1 MEKAILVTV
10 DLKKERA
17 WPIDRRANELK
28 ELARSCGASVER
40 EILCHREKPT
50 PDLFIGRGKFEELI
64 SLCGTKRID
73 LVVFN
78 NDLTPTQLRNLEKGL
93 GDIKVIDRTQLI
105 LDIFSL
111 HAKSMEGK
119 IQVELAQLEYLLP
132 RLTGRGIQLSR
143 LGGGIGTRGPGE
155 KILEYDRRRIR
166 KRIGKLKEELKGM
179 EKRRQALRKR
189 RKDAMLTTIAIVGY
203 TNAGKTTLLN
213 RLTNSKKLTA
223 DKLFSTLDPVGR
235 TYILPN
241 NLKVL
246 FHDTVG
252 FLYNL
257 PHHLIESFK
266 ATLEE
271 VKDADLLIHVLDS
284 SNTGIHELDSAV
296 YSVLK
301 ELNAENKTIIN
312 VLNKTDLVTNID
324 YLRRLNRDFRDS
336 VLVSA
341 LNGEG
346 IELLIDKIT
355 NLLSGLVT
363 EIKIELPSTRMDV
376 VNLIYEHGKVTKRV
390 DMSDSVYI
398 EASVPLVVKRLVMG
412 VGNPF

>member
-1 MEKAILVTV
+1 MEKAVLVTV
-10 DLKKERA
+10 DLKKEKA
-17 WPIDRRANELK
+17 WPIEYRASELK
-28 ELARSCGASVER
+28 ELARSCGASAEGEV
-40 EILCHREKPT
+40 LCRREKPT
-50 PDLFIGRGKFEELI
+50 PDLFIGKGKFEELV
-64 SLCGTKRID
+64 SLCGRKRID
-73 LVVFN
+73 LVIFN

-166 KRIGKLKEELKGM
+166 QRISKVKGELTDL

-235 TYILPN
+235 TYVLPN

-284 SNTGIHELDSAV
+284 SNTEIHELDGAV

-312 VLNKTDLVTNID
+312 VLNKID
-324 YLRRLNRDFRDS
+324 RVSDINYLRRLNRDFRNS

-341 LNGEG
+341 LNGQG

-355 NLLSGLVT
+355 DLLSGLVT
-363 EIKIELPSTRMDV
+363 EIKIELPNTRMDM
-376 VNLIYEHGKVTKRV
+376 VNLIYEHGKVAKRE
-390 DMSDSVYI
+390 DRPDSVYI
-398 EASVPLVVKRLVMG
+398 EAIIPLRIKIFLDT
-412 VGNPF
+412 

>member
-10 DLKKERA
+10 DFKNEKGWLAEDRA
-17 WPIDRRANELK
+17 AELK
-28 ELARSCGASVER
+28 ELARSSGALVKE
-40 EILCHREKPT
+40 EIICRKEKPT
-50 PDLFIGRGKFEELI
+50 PDLFIGKGKFQELI
-64 SLCGTKRID
+64 SLSREKDID

-93 GDIKVIDRTQLI
+93 GDVKIIDRTQLI
-105 LDIFSL
+105 LDIFSQ

-132 RLTGRGIQLSR
+132 RLVGRGIELSR

-166 KRIGKLKEELKGM
+166 HRIGKLKVELKDL

-189 RKDAMLTTIAIVGY
+189 RKDAMLTTISIIGY

-213 RLTNSKKLTA
+213 RLTNSKKLA
-223 DKLFSTLDPVGR
+223 ANKLFSTLDPVAR
-235 TYILPN
+235 SYVLPN

-271 VKDADLLIHVLDS
+271 VERADLLIHVLDS
-284 SNTGIHELDSAV
+284 SNARVRELDRAV
-296 YSVLK
+296 YTVLK
-301 ELNAENKTIIN
+301 ELNAGNKTIIN
-312 VLNKTDLVTNID
+312 VLNKADLVDNEFH
-324 YLRRLNRDFRDS
+324 LKRMQAEFRDAIP
-336 VLVSA
+336 VSA
-341 LNGEG
+341 LNGQG
-346 IELLIDKIT
+346 IDFLIDEISS
-355 NLLSGLVT
+355 LLSTLVT
-363 EIKIELPSTRMDV
+363 EIKIEIPNNRMDK
-376 VNLIYEHGKVTKRV
+376 VNLVYENGKVHYREDRPNT
-390 DMSDSVYI
+390 VYI
-398 EASVPLVVKRLVMG
+398 EAVIPVRLKKTIES
-412 VGNPF
+412 

>member
-1 MEKAILVTV
+1 MEKAVLVTV
-10 DLKKERA
+10 DLKKEKA
-17 WPIDRRANELK
+17 WPIEYRASELK
-28 ELARSCGASVER
+28 ELARSCGASAEGEV
-40 EILCHREKPT
+40 LCRREKPT
-50 PDLFIGRGKFEELI
+50 PDLFIGKGKFEELV
-64 SLCGTKRID
+64 SLCGRKRID
-73 LVVFN
+73 LVIFN

-166 KRIGKLKEELKGM
+166 KRITKLKGELSDL

-235 TYILPN
+235 TYVLPN

-284 SNTGIHELDSAV
+284 SNTEIHELDGAV

-312 VLNKTDLVTNID
+312 VLNKID
-324 YLRRLNRDFRDS
+324 RVSDINYLRRLNRDFRNS

-341 LNGEG
+341 LNGQG

-355 NLLSGLVT
+355 DLLSGLVT
-363 EIKIELPSTRMDV
+363 EIKIELPNTRMDM
-376 VNLIYEHGKVTKRV
+376 VNLIYEHGKVAKRE
-390 DMSDSVYI
+390 DRPDSVYI
-398 EASVPLVVKRLVMG
+398 EAVIPLTLKRLL
-412 VGNPF
+412 

>member
-1 MEKAILVTV
+1 MEKAVLVTV
-10 DLKKERA
+10 DLKKEKA
-17 WPIDRRANELK
+17 WPIEYRASELK
-28 ELARSCGASVER
+28 ELARSCGASAEGEV
-40 EILCHREKPT
+40 LCRREKPT
-50 PDLFIGRGKFEELI
+50 PDLFIGKGKFEELI
-64 SLCGTKRID
+64 SLCGRKRID
-73 LVVFN
+73 LVIFN

-166 KRIGKLKEELKGM
+166 QRISKLKGELADL

-235 TYILPN
+235 TYVLPN

-284 SNTGIHELDSAV
+284 SNTEIHELDGAV

-312 VLNKTDLVTNID
+312 VLNKID
-324 YLRRLNRDFRDS
+324 RVSDINYLRRLNRDFRNS

-341 LNGEG
+341 LNGQG

-355 NLLSGLVT
+355 DLLSGLVT
-363 EIKIELPSTRMDV
+363 EIKIELPNIRMDM

-390 DMSDSVYI
+390 DGPDSVYI
-398 EASVPLVVKRLVMG
+398 EAIIPLRIKIFLDT
-412 VGNPF
+412 